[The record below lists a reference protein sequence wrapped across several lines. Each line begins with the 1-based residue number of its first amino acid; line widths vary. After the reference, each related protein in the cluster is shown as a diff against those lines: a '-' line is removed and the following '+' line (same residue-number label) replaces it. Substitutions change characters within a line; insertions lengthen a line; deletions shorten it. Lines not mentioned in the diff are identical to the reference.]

1 MENTHAENE
10 TMFLSWLSSTVSPAQ
25 MSELYMAF
33 NEIEQQAKKS
43 KLIKRSLYENLTI
56 SAIKKIRAD
65 IERSRIFKFTHKRQW
80 SRIISALD
88 YLQKFAAQNQVE
100 DRAKKIGSPVV
111 EHGDTAER
119 YMKPEEVKLTLPEQ
133 KETEEI
139 SLEHADEARLSE
151 EVKTAAMDGIV
162 NFDALESMAF
172 TKPISLSYF
181 GDIRAESSWKGLY
194 VDVCMM
200 LYEDYPD
207 VFTRLREE
215 SLSSAG
221 KTWLVDAAQMDRL
234 AAPKKLVE
242 DYYVETNRSAS
253 DLVKNLKWLLDECSV
268 DYENVVISYS
278 SQAEP
283 AFAPKPVVESLQ
295 RLPRASYSA
304 ENVIK
309 NAYYRWLINSK
320 HKAES
325 TSRVYASAIGNA
337 EQIAKESGL
346 ANNR

>member
-162 NFDALESMAF
+162 NF
-172 TKPISLSYF
+172 
-181 GDIRAESSWKGLY
+181 
-194 VDVCMM
+194 
-200 LYEDYPD
+200 
-207 VFTRLREE
+207 
-215 SLSSAG
+215 
-221 KTWLVDAAQMDRL
+221 
-234 AAPKKLVE
+234 
-242 DYYVETNRSAS
+242 
-253 DLVKNLKWLLDECSV
+253 
-268 DYENVVISYS
+268 
-278 SQAEP
+278 
-283 AFAPKPVVESLQ
+283 
-295 RLPRASYSA
+295 
-304 ENVIK
+304 
-309 NAYYRWLINSK
+309 YR
-320 HKAES
+320 
-325 TSRVYASAIGNA
+325 R
-337 EQIAKESGL
+337 
-346 ANNR
+346 